1 MLLVHFYLPEDV
13 GGGPSAEIKKFLQM
27 TMHCLFTPRLFKK
40 CWFSALYRDS
50 ECEIDN
56 NNINKIEKLFNFN
69 FQPQSRDSIK
79 Y

>member
-1 MLLVHFYLPEDV
+1 MLLVNFYLPKDV

-40 CWFSALYRDS
+40 CWFSALHS

-56 NNINKIEKLFNFN
+56 NNINFH
-69 FQPQSRDSIK
+69 DK
-79 Y
+79 YETR

>member
-1 MLLVHFYLPEDV
+1 MLLVNFYLPKDV

-40 CWFSALYRDS
+40 CWFSALHS

-56 NNINKIEKLFNFN
+56 NRKDKIEQDRKVLLF
-69 FQPQSRDSIK
+69 
-79 Y
+79 

>member
-1 MLLVHFYLPEDV
+1 MMLVHFYLPEDV

-27 TMHCLFTPRLFKK
+27 TMHRLFTPRLFKK

>member
-27 TMHCLFTPRLFKK
+27 TMHFLFTPRLFKK

-56 NNINKIEKLFNFN
+56 NRKDKIEQDRKVLLF
-69 FQPQSRDSIK
+69 
-79 Y
+79 